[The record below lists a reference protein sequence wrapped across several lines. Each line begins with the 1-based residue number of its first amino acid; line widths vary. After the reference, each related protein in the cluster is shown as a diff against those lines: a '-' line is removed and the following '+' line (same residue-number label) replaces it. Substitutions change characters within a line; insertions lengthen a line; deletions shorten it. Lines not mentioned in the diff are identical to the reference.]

1 MASHVYAGTAGATPR
16 RMSAHEST
24 QIIVVL
30 QPQGESET
38 SELLARL
45 KTIVNLEPSVANGEI
60 SDLLSDDRLK
70 RVLWAT
76 CEVEDLSSPNS
87 AYGVLANTLEKM
99 FALRP
104 ITGGRLKAIVMIDD
118 PLPGEEP
125 LVDDDEDA
133 EVEDEAPAMHSDSHP
148 LN

>member
-1 MASHVYAGTAGATPR
+1 MA
-16 RMSAHEST
+16 AHEST

-104 ITGGRLKAIVMIDD
+104 ISGGRLKAIVMIDD

-125 LVDDDEDA
+125 LEDD
-133 EVEDEAPAMHSDSHP
+133 EVEDEDESPAMHADASHP
-148 LN
+148 VN

>member
-1 MASHVYAGTAGATPR
+1 
-16 RMSAHEST
+16 MSHEST

-45 KTIVNLEPSVANGEI
+45 KTIVNLEPSAANGEI
-60 SDLLSDDRLK
+60 SDLLSDDHLK

-118 PLPGEEP
+118 PVPGEEP
-125 LVDDDEDA
+125 LEDDDEVDLD
-133 EVEDEAPAMHSDSHP
+133 EDEAVAHGDAAHP

>member
-1 MASHVYAGTAGATPR
+1 
-16 RMSAHEST
+16 MSAHEST

-125 LVDDDEDA
+125 IDDDEDV